1 MRRISLFDGWQH
13 HRKQPKGVIKRADAI
28 WGDTTVRAGKFN
40 HWELKGVP
48 LRVDVGPRDLAKKE
62 VVAVRRDTGEKLTLP
77 LADLADKIKG
87 LLDEIHASL
96 LSKAKEE
103 LELHK
108 KLVHSWEEF
117 TSALD
122 EKSIMLAPFCG
133 AEGCE
138 DIIKK
143 ESAQEEVAG
152 AKGPS
157 KGGQESVH
165 SF

>member
-1 MRRISLFDGWQH
+1 MNFTESHFVLQ
-13 HRKQPKGVIKRADAI
+13 
-28 WGDTTVRAGKFN
+28 
-40 HWELKGVP
+40 GVP

-108 KLVHSWEEF
+108 KLVSRMVQAVF
-117 TSALD
+117 
-122 EKSIMLAPFCG
+122 
-133 AEGCE
+133 
-138 DIIKK
+138 
-143 ESAQEEVAG
+143 
-152 AKGPS
+152 
-157 KGGQESVH
+157 
-165 SF
+165 

>member
-1 MRRISLFDGWQH
+1 MLQ
-13 HRKQPKGVIKRADAI
+13 
-28 WGDTTVRAGKFN
+28 
-40 HWELKGVP
+40 GVP

-108 KLVHSWEEF
+108 KLVSRMVQAVF
-117 TSALD
+117 
-122 EKSIMLAPFCG
+122 
-133 AEGCE
+133 
-138 DIIKK
+138 
-143 ESAQEEVAG
+143 
-152 AKGPS
+152 
-157 KGGQESVH
+157 
-165 SF
+165 